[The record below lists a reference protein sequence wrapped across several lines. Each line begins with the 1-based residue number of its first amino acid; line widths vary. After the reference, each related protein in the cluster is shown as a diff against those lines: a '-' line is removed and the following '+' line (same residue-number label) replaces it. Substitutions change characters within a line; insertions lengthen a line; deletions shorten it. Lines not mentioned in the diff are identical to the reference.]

1 MFLTENA
8 SADLREAVI
17 EIAYADDQE
26 RVEAAI
32 TRYEAVQEAE
42 IRKAKAEAA
51 KRRGGSK
58 LGIIT
63 EADMNAVRDEWA
75 NPGGTNAQGR

>member
-8 SADLREAVI
+8 SPDLREAVL
-17 EIAYADDQE
+17 EIAYADSQE
-26 RVEAAI
+26 RADAAI
-32 TRYEAVQEAE
+32 KRYEAVQTAE
-42 IRKAKAEAA
+42 VQKAKAEAA

-63 EADMNAVRDEWA
+63 EADMDKVRDEWT
-75 NPGGTNAQGR
+75 NPGGTNA